1 MLHYLGKTRQQEV
14 NMPRTT
20 KTITFSLPP
29 EMADRVD
36 QVMKQQGRSR
46 SEFLRDAVL
55 RYIEECEWRQLLQYG
70 EERAREK
77 GIGPEDVAGLVEE
90 YRAEVGSSRT

>member
-1 MLHYLGKTRQQEV
+1 
-14 NMPRTT
+14 MPRTT

-29 EMADRVD
+29 EMAERLDE
-36 QVMKQQGRSR
+36 VMQRQGRSR
-46 SEFLRDAVL
+46 SEFLREAVL

-70 EERAREK
+70 EDRARER

-90 YRAEVGSSRT
+90 HRAEVGQPRP

>member
-1 MLHYLGKTRQQEV
+1 
-14 NMPRTT
+14 MPRTT
-20 KTITFSLPP
+20 RTITFSLSP
-29 EMADRVD
+29 EMAERVD
-36 QVMKQQGRSR
+36 EAMKQQGRSR

-77 GIGPEDVAGLVEE
+77 GIGPEDVSRLVEE
-90 YRAEVGSSRT
+90 YRAEVGSVRA

>member
-1 MLHYLGKTRQQEV
+1 
-14 NMPRTT
+14 MPRAT

-29 EMADRVD
+29 EMAERVD
-36 QVMKQQGRSR
+36 EVMKQQGRSR
-46 SEFLRDAVL
+46 SEFLREALL

-77 GIGPEDVAGLVEE
+77 GIGPEDVAGLVEG
-90 YRAEVGSSRT
+90 YRAEVSSSRT

>member
-1 MLHYLGKTRQQEV
+1 
-14 NMPRTT
+14 MPRAT

-36 QVMKQQGRSR
+36 EAMKQQGRSR
-46 SEFLRDAVL
+46 SEFLREAVL

-77 GIGPEDVAGLVEE
+77 GIGPEDVASLVEA
-90 YRAEVGSSRT
+90 YRAEISHSST

>member
-1 MLHYLGKTRQQEV
+1 
-14 NMPRTT
+14 MPRTT

-29 EMADRVD
+29 DMADRVD
-36 QVMKQQGRSR
+36 EVMRQQGRSR
-46 SEFLRDAVL
+46 SEFLREAVL
-55 RYIEECEWRQLLQYG
+55 RYIEECEWRELLKYG

-90 YRAEVGSSRT
+90 YRAEVSASRT